1 MCVYFCFRV
10 CFFAFFEGLCVEGLC
25 VEGLCVED
33 LRVDA
38 LRVDA
43 LRVDE
48 VLMCFFEGQ
57 NFSWASFI
65 L

>member
-10 CFFAFFEGLCVEGLC
+10 CFFAFFE
-25 VEGLCVED
+25 D
-33 LRVDA
+33 LRVVALRVVDA
-38 LRVDA
+38 LRVEEFLRVDA

-48 VLMCFFEGQ
+48 VLRCFVEGQ
-57 NFSWASFI
+57 NFSRASFS

>member
-10 CFFAFFEGLCVEGLC
+10 CFFAFF
-25 VEGLCVED
+25 D
-33 LRVDA
+33 ALRVDA
-38 LRVDA
+38 LRVEEFFRVDA

-48 VLMCFFEGQ
+48 VLRCFVEGQ
-57 NFSWASFI
+57 NFSRASFS